1 MLQLAH
7 ECKKSPIL
15 SHVSTCYVGCNLP
28 PETFIEE
35 KIQVD
40 THREDFETQIKLVL
54 EMDNEMVTKHT
65 T

>member
-1 MLQLAH
+1 
-7 ECKKSPIL
+7 
-15 SHVSTCYVGCNLP
+15 LP